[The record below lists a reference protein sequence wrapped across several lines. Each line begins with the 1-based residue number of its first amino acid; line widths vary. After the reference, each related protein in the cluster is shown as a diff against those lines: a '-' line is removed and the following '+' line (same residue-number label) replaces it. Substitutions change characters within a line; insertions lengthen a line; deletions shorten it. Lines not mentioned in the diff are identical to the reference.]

1 MTSGTRKSVIKRRRG
16 ENRRYVRGK
25 QTGFPRGQGKGKEWT
40 SILGPTDAT
49 ITYRMDKPGP
59 IAQHREFYPVINCN
73 RKEYEKEYV

>member
-1 MTSGTRKSVIKRRRG
+1 MVNKEVCDQKETWEKQEICPWK
-16 ENRRYVRGK
+16 K

-59 IAQHREFYPVINCN
+59 IA
-73 RKEYEKEYV
+73 